1 MYVENSTKGEFMNKY
16 YDVLR
21 KCTLFNN
28 ISDKNLLSMLTCL
41 NAKVFHF
48 NKGETI
54 IEEGSS
60 ARDVGIV
67 LSGSVQI
74 IKIDFYGNRSI
85 ISKIESAQLFGES
98 FACAD
103 ISSVPVSVIASE
115 NSEIMLIDCKR
126 ITKTCCN
133 ACEFHNQI
141 IINLLQIMAMKN
153 ILFNQKA
160 EITSKRTTREKL
172 LAYLEQQ
179 AKINNSNSFSIPF
192 DRQELA
198 DYLEVDRSGLSAEI
212 SKLRK
217 EGLLECKKS
226 NFRLI

>member
-1 MYVENSTKGEFMNKY
+1 MNKY

-21 KCTLFNN
+21 KCKLFNN
-28 ISDKNLLSMLTCL
+28 ISDKNLLPMLTCL
-41 NAKVFHF
+41 NAKVLHF

-103 ISSVPVSVIASE
+103 IVSVPISVIASE

>member
-1 MYVENSTKGEFMNKY
+1 
-16 YDVLR
+16 
-21 KCTLFNN
+21 
-28 ISDKNLLSMLTCL
+28 MLTCL
-41 NAKVFHF
+41 NAKVIHF
-48 NKGETI
+48 NKGETK

-103 ISSVPVSVIASE
+103 IVSVPISVIASE

-153 ILFNQKA
+153 IFFNQKA

>member
-21 KCTLFNN
+21 KCKLFSN
-28 ISDKNLLSMLTCL
+28 ISDKNLLPMLTCL

>member
-1 MYVENSTKGEFMNKY
+1 MNKH

-21 KCTLFNN
+21 KCKLFNN
-28 ISDKNLLSMLTCL
+28 ISDKNLLPMLTCL
-41 NAKVFHF
+41 NAKVLHF